1 MSCGYKLTSK
11 WLAREL
17 EKASKDTPDKPIFVM
32 THNQPKDT
40 CYGSEDWGDSSLNEV
55 MSKYPNAVI
64 FSGHSHYSILDERPI
79 AQTLRAHCISTQ
91 KIVAGPSLCCRCSA

>member
-40 CYGSEDWGDSSLNEV
+40 CYGTRTGATV
-55 MSKYPNAVI
+55 
-64 FSGHSHYSILDERPI
+64 R
-79 AQTLRAHCISTQ
+79 
-91 KIVAGPSLCCRCSA
+91 